1 MVFFSKFP
9 KTFQSQTHL
18 ARCESERRQLEEKVA
33 DLQSSIAELKRQKEQ
48 LTETKSKLQQD
59 LSNSEIKNAELEM
72 NFKSLKAVSFHFKPY
87 KYQL

>member
-1 MVFFSKFP
+1 M
-9 KTFQSQTHL
+9 

-59 LSNSEIKNAELEM
+59 LSNSELKNAELEM
-72 NFKSLKAVSFHFKPY
+72 NFKSLKAVSLLIYMKLT
-87 KYQL
+87 QLGSEASIF

>member
-1 MVFFSKFP
+1 M
-9 KTFQSQTHL
+9 

-59 LSNSEIKNAELEM
+59 LSNSELKNAELEM
-72 NFKSLKAVSFHFKPY
+72 NFKSLKAVSLLIYMELTHLGSEASIF
-87 KYQL
+87 